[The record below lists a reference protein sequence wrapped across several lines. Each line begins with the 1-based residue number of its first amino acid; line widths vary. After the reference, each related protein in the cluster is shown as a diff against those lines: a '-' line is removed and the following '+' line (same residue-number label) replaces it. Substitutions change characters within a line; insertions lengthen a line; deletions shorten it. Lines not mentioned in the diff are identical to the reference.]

1 MRHLLATAVFAAF
14 ALNASAAPVDL
25 SALNLAGSAQLAGG
39 DLQLTSGSGQA
50 GAGWI
55 KNAVSTS
62 ASFSTTF
69 SFSLQGQGFNGN
81 MADGIALAF
90 QNKGNK
96 AVGNG
101 GADVGYWSLDGVG
114 SIIQTWHNNTIGL
127 STNGVVQG
135 VQSAGWNLG
144 ASQNVTGTETVSY
157 NAATHVL
164 SMNGSFL
171 DGSTGITHTAGDSAV
186 VDLGSKFGSS
196 MYLGFTGGTG
206 GSYAD
211 QRITGFE
218 VSAVPEPESY
228 AMLLAGLGLVGCIAR
243 RRKAA

>member
-1 MRHLLATAVFAAF
+1 MRPLLAAALATAAF
-14 ALNASAAPVDL
+14 NASAAVVDL

-39 DLQLTSGSGQA
+39 DLQLTSAGSQA

-55 KNAVSTS
+55 KNAVST
-62 ASFSTTF
+62 AQSFSVGF

-81 MADGIALAF
+81 MADGIALVF
-90 QNKGNK
+90 QNKGNNV
-96 AVGNG
+96 VGNG
-101 GADVGYWSLDGVG
+101 GSDVGYWSLDGAG

-135 VQSAGWNLG
+135 VKSADWDLG
-144 ASQNVTGTETVSY
+144 ASQNVTGNETVSY

-164 SMNGSFL
+164 TMTGSFL
-171 DGSTGITHTAGDSAV
+171 DGSTGITHTASDSAT
-186 VDLGSKFGSS
+186 VDLGAKFGNS

-211 QRITGFE
+211 QRITAFD
-218 VSAVPEPESY
+218 VSAVPEPDTY
-228 AMLLAGLGLVGCIAR
+228 AMLLAGLGLVAFVAR
-243 RRKAA
+243 RRKPS